1 MLKNKKI
8 GFIGGGNMA
17 EAIIK
22 GMLSSSLI
30 NGSNIL
36 VSEPNKSR
44 QSFLI
49 SEHKIKVNTS
59 ADKMIQDEVNNSE
72 C

>member
-17 EAIIK
+17 EAILK

-30 NGSNIL
+30 KVSNVF
-36 VSEPNKSR
+36 VSEPNKNR
-44 QSFLI
+44 QTFLS
-49 SEHKIKVNTS
+49 SEYKKTCV
-59 ADKMIQDEVNNSE
+59 K
-72 C
+72 

>member
-17 EAIIK
+17 EAILK

-30 NGSNIL
+30 KASNIF

-44 QSFLI
+44 QTFL
-49 SEHKIKVNTS
+49 TT
-59 ADKMIQDEVNNSE
+59 
-72 C
+72 